1 MLAQNE
7 NLAAQLRDLRVI
19 HSFASTLLHF
29 SDSIDD
35 ILWDLAQQAVA
46 HVGLEDC
53 VIYLLDEERATSF
66 RKPRSARKIPMTVRS

>member
-7 NLAAQLRDLRVI
+7 NLADQLRDLRVI

-35 ILWDLAQQAVA
+35 ILWDLAQQ
-46 HVGLEDC
+46 E
-53 VIYLLDEERATSF
+53 TSS
-66 RKPRSARKIPMTVRS
+66 RKPRSARKIPTTVRS